1 MTVIIK
7 KIVLGL
13 YSLVTFSL
21 FALSIYFYINRDTLF
36 PNTMSYSTTGTETI
50 SSPAQFRRY
59 YKNRSIVNIDLTLG
73 GIFISHVETHLI
85 TREKTVRFGLAGI
98 YRYCKMSPLFGNRL
112 DYDGFR
118 NGFFEYNYSGKNWL
132 VGKFNNIFMFPFEM
146 VKAKLVGDT
155 MYCVYQG
162 NICNLKTLKPKIT
175 YTLYTDKRYTIN
187 SLPANRFDGQ
197 RPLSFSLRADNW
209 YKFIIFL
216 LLTLLLW
223 PSVYTFYT
231 GKINSVELLT
241 LIGGAIAVHKIVFGA
256 SNNLYLLDFIMIFEI
271 FLPII
276 VFSFKETIWQ
286 IIRKILLAK
295 N

>member
-7 KIVLGL
+7 KIVLVL
-13 YSLVTFSL
+13 YSLVLISL
-21 FALSIYFYINRDTLF
+21 FVLSIYFYRNQDTLF
-36 PNTMSYSTTGTETI
+36 PNTMNYSTTGTEAI
-50 SSPAQFRRY
+50 SSPAQFHRY
-59 YKNRSIVNIDLTLG
+59 YKNRSIVNIDLTLR

-85 TREKTVRFGLAGI
+85 TREKSVKFGLAEI
-98 YRYCKMSPLFGNRL
+98 DRYFKMPPTFGVRL

-132 VGKFNNIFMFPFEM
+132 AGKFSNIFMFPFEM
-146 VKAKLVGDT
+146 VKATIVGDT

-162 NICNLKTLKPKIT
+162 NICNVKTLKPNIT

-187 SLPANRFDGQ
+187 SLSANRFDGQ
-197 RPLSFSLRADNW
+197 RPLSFFLRADNW
-209 YKFIIFL
+209 YIFIIVL

-231 GKINSVELLT
+231 GKINSVEFLT
-241 LIGGAIAVHKIVFGA
+241 LIGGALVVHKIVFGA
-256 SNNLYLLDFIMIFEI
+256 SNTLYLLDFIMIFEI

-276 VFSFKETIWQ
+276 VFSVKEIIWLNNP
-286 IIRKILLAK
+286 K
-295 N
+295 